1 MAEYYNPDGTGPF
14 FTDSAPV
21 IPGGSQVVVTEV
33 DGTIGT
39 GVTGQVVTDVQVTAA
54 LLLQIKT
61 RPVSNGYVSSPE
73 SAWTT
78 VHDFGQ
84 IETNR
89 LAIITNATQIELN
102 RLELVDHEARITALE
117 P

>member
-1 MAEYYNPDGTGPF
+1 MGEYYNPDGTGPF
-14 FTDSAPV
+14 FTDDDPV
-21 IPGGSQVVVTEV
+21 IPGGSQVVVTEI
-33 DGTIGT
+33 DGQIGN
-39 GVTGQVVTDVQVTAA
+39 GVTAQVVTAVQVTPA

-61 RPVSNGYVSSPE
+61 RPVSNGFVSTPE

-89 LAIITNATQIELN
+89 LAIITNAAQIELN
-102 RLELVDHEARITALE
+102 RLELIDHEARIVALE